1 MKLKTH
7 QGNEG
12 ATYNSFPTKSL
23 KYSEELLAR
32 AKFKFREFDSLIV
45 NACMIDH
52 TNHMVHVPP
61 AWK

>member
-1 MKLKTH
+1 M
-7 QGNEG
+7 
-12 ATYNSFPTKSL
+12 YNSFPTKPF
-23 KYSEELLAR
+23 KYDEELLAR
-32 AKFKFREFDSLIV
+32 VKFKFREFDSLIV